1 METAGGI
8 RTGFYAMGRRYARRG
23 WSAIPL
29 GHMSWLWGMMV
40 RYPRTVVATTFALT
54 VLLGRDAMHL
64 RIESSVESMLPP
76 DDPGVAYYQE
86 TRRLFG
92 GDDVGV
98 VGIRA
103 EDVFATGTL
112 EKIDVVTRALAKLE
126 GVERVLSITNMVD
139 VAADVFT
146 PPKLLSRIPPNPED
160 VAALRE
166 KLAAVPIYS
175 QNLIAPDG
183 RGAAIN
189 VFFERMSQ
197 AEYETL
203 DLDGQIERLIATHA
217 GPEHFFYTSA
227 GHVTQAATVLMRR
240 DLYRFTPIALGLIV
254 LTFWASFRTKRGVLL
269 PLASVGA
276 ALVWT
281 LGIVVLTGKSI
292 TLGTFILPPLL
303 LVVGSAYAIHVMARY
318 YEESERGG
326 ERADVARRAVE
337 RVWVPLAIS
346 ALTTAIGFG
355 SLMVNRIPAIWE
367 LGLFAVIGVLA
378 LMVSNLTILPA
389 CLALMPVERAARRA
403 RDGQPAL
410 EGLLGRVADWVSRKR
425 RWILLGG
432 VTVGAVALAGVFRI
446 QADSDFLEYLSPS
459 SQVRLDNQVI
469 NQRIVGSNPFYVVIE
484 APKAGALERWE
495 NLKLIE
501 RLQAFINTLPGV
513 TSSISIVDYLELLE
527 SGLNKGTGGDLVV
540 EDEGNLVPVEPPK
553 PFWDEPKNLKPV
565 LELVKTSPETFEGVV
580 TRDFSKTSI
589 MVRTQLSGSAAVDA
603 TLEWIRSYVAQR
615 VPAEL
620 RVELT
625 GNLVLLNNTTTDL
638 IDGQV
643 RSLGLALLVIF
654 VVMSLMFLSV
664 RIGFLAIL
672 PNVLPI
678 LAFFGILGW
687 GGIDLNLGTSLIA
700 AIALGLAIDSTIH
713 YMARLNGELRGETDQ
728 AAAIERTLRAVGA
741 PVLYTTTAL
750 LLGFLTFSLS
760 SFIPIQTFGIM
771 SSVTLLIALVA
782 NLGLLPALLATTK
795 IITLWDLLGVR
806 LGEEPTKTIPLF
818 AGLRPSQ
825 ARVVA
830 LMGEVRQYD
839 PGEYVVRQGD
849 VGEEMYVI
857 IEGDVEVW
865 ASGNGARRH
874 IRNLTRG
881 DVVGEMGLVR
891 HIQRSADV
899 VAATPVEVLAVDE
912 KFLTR
917 IERRYPRIAARVF
930 LNLTRIL
937 SDRLESTTGA
947 FVAVQRA

>member
-1 METAGGI
+1 
-8 RTGFYAMGRRYARRG
+8 
-23 WSAIPL
+23 
-29 GHMSWLWGMMV
+29 
-40 RYPRTVVATTFALT
+40 
-54 VLLGRDAMHL
+54 
-64 RIESSVESMLPP
+64 
-76 DDPGVAYYQE
+76 
-86 TRRLFG
+86 
-92 GDDVGV
+92 
-98 VGIRA
+98 
-103 EDVFATGTL
+103 
-112 EKIDVVTRALAKLE
+112 
-126 GVERVLSITNMVD
+126 
-139 VAADVFT
+139 
-146 PPKLLSRIPPNPED
+146 
-160 VAALRE
+160 
-166 KLAAVPIYS
+166 
-175 QNLIAPDG
+175 
-183 RGAAIN
+183 
-189 VFFERMSQ
+189 
-197 AEYETL
+197 
-203 DLDGQIERLIATHA
+203 
-217 GPEHFFYTSA
+217 
-227 GHVTQAATVLMRR
+227 
-240 DLYRFTPIALGLIV
+240 
-254 LTFWASFRTKRGVLL
+254 
-269 PLASVGA
+269 
-276 ALVWT
+276 
-281 LGIVVLTGKSI
+281 
-292 TLGTFILPPLL
+292 
-303 LVVGSAYAIHVMARY
+303 
-318 YEESERGG
+318 
-326 ERADVARRAVE
+326 
-337 RVWVPLAIS
+337 
-346 ALTTAIGFG
+346 
-355 SLMVNRIPAIWE
+355 
-367 LGLFAVIGVLA
+367 
-378 LMVSNLTILPA
+378 
-389 CLALMPVERAARRA
+389 
-403 RDGQPAL
+403 
-410 EGLLGRVADWVSRKR
+410 
-425 RWILLGG
+425 
-432 VTVGAVALAGVFRI
+432 
-446 QADSDFLEYLSPS
+446 
-459 SQVRLDNQVI
+459 
-469 NQRIVGSNPFYVVIE
+469 VGSNPFYVVIE

-540 EDEGNLVPVEPPK
+540 DDEGNLVPVEPPK